1 VDSGYTDAKPSP
13 HLFLWLYFPIK
24 KERQRAAYPTR
35 CRHLSA
41 SYLLF
46 RLIVV
51 CYKRE
56 VDCMYKKD
64 LTDVLIEQGYIEPFD
79 APYVL
84 DGDSSSFQYILDG
97 EKPQKE
103 EKDRA

>member
-1 VDSGYTDAKPSP
+1 
-13 HLFLWLYFPIK
+13 
-24 KERQRAAYPTR
+24 
-35 CRHLSA
+35 
-41 SYLLF
+41 
-46 RLIVV
+46 
-51 CYKRE
+51 
-56 VDCMYKKD
+56 MYKKD

-97 EKPQKE
+97 EKSQKE